1 MQTEAIYHKSKS
13 NYAYNYD
20 GVNLYIVLRTK
31 KDDICEVK
39 LVYGDSSHFE
49 NDQWVYKK
57 TKMILGG
64 SGVLY
69 DYWEVKVSPE
79 FRRLRYCFEVKNE
92 EKELFY
98 TEKGFYNTLPTSDV
112 NYHFC
117 FPYMHKSELFAPPK
131 WVKETVWYQIFP
143 ERFDNGDFLINP
155 PITAS
160 WGGEEPS
167 YKNFFGGDFQGII
180 NRLDYLK
187 NLGITGIYLT
197 PIFKAVSNHKYDTT
211 DYFEIDPQFGSKE
224 KFRELIELSHSYG
237 IRIII
242 DAVFNHS
249 GHYFEPFQD
258 LIKYGDKSSYKD
270 WFYVDKFP
278 VQVKLNPNYETF
290 GFEPSMPKL
299 KTENIEVKNYL
310 LDVARYWTKEFD
322 IDGWR
327 LDVASEINHEFWRE
341 FRKTVKSINPDAY
354 ILGEVWQD
362 SLPWLNGDQFDATM
376 NYPYTYSMREF
387 FVNKTINAKEF
398 TESIVDVLYMYPKN
412 VNEVQ
417 FTLLDSHDTK
427 RVLTMLNNNKSK
439 AKLMY
444 FFHFT
449 FIGTPCLYYGSE
461 IGLDGGN
468 DPDNRKPMIWDKKKQ
483 DTELFSYFKKLIN
496 LRKNIKAFSHEGSFS
511 FLKEGSEELI
521 IYERFT
527 SEEKVICIIN
537 NNNTAKT
544 IRIKALR
551 NKRVRE
557 LLSNHHANIG
567 NLGEININPY
577 ECIAFKL

>member
-20 GVNLYIVLRTK
+20 GENLYIVLRTK

-49 NDQWVYKK
+49 NNQWVYKK

-69 DYWEVKVSPE
+69 DYWEIKVSPD
-79 FRRLRYCFEVKNE
+79 FKRLRYCFEVKNE

-117 FPYMHKSELFAPPK
+117 FPYMHKSELFTPPE

-143 ERFDNGDFLINP
+143 ERFDNGDFSINP
-155 PITAS
+155 STTAS
-160 WGGEEPS
+160 WGEEEPS

-180 NRLDYLK
+180 NRLHYLK

-197 PIFKAVSNHKYDTT
+197 PIFKAISNHKYDTT

-249 GHYFEPFQD
+249 GHHFEPFQD
-258 LIKYGDKSSYKD
+258 LIKYGDNSSFKD
-270 WFYVDKFP
+270 WFYVEKFP
-278 VQVKLNPNYETF
+278 VYVKHNPNYETF

-310 LDVARYWTKEFD
+310 LDVARYWTSEFG

-398 TESIVDVLYMYPKN
+398 TEKIVDILYMYPKN

-417 FTLLDSHDTK
+417 FNLLDSHDTK

-461 IGLDGGN
+461 IGLDGGD
-468 DPDNRKPMIWDKKKQ
+468 DPDNRKPMIWDQKNQ
-483 DTELFSYFKKLIN
+483 DTELYSYLKKLIN
-496 LRKNIKAFSHEGSFS
+496 LRKNTKAFSHEGSFS
-511 FLKEGSEELI
+511 FLKEESEKLI
-521 IYERFT
+521 VYERFT
-527 SEEKVICIIN
+527 SKEKVICIIN

-557 LLSNHHANIG
+557 LLSNHHVNIC
-567 NLGEININPY
+567 NLGEINVNPY